1 MAAKRG
7 HARVVFDEVAYAEDT
22 VRSGRAGASVL
33 RSARIRLERDGT
45 AVSSLRRCEAEGR
58 DGTRLPA
65 CFKVYLPEPDGKF
78 GMVLALT
85 GDELGLGLHYLAFG
99 IRHHPKGSHA
109 PTVYEIAHRRLNG

>member
-1 MAAKRG
+1 VAVKKG

-22 VRSGRAGASVL
+22 VGSGRTGAGVL
-33 RSARIRLERDGT
+33 RSTRIRLERDGIS
-45 AVSSLRRCEAEGR
+45 VSSLRRCEGEGS

-85 GDELGLGLHYLAFG
+85 SDKQGLGLHYLAFG
-99 IRHHPKGSHA
+99 MRHHPKGSHA
-109 PTVYEIAHRRLNG
+109 PTVYEIADRRLNR